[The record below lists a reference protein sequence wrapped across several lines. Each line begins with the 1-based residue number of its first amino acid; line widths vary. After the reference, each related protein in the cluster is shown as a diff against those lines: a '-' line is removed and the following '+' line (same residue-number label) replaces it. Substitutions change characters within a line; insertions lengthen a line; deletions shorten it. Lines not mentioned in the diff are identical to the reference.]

1 MITLGYPLIV
11 LNAHPEQQA
20 MKKPSIEGFFIAVVK
35 PHFPQVISCDFKVI
49 IIFCR

>member
-20 MKKPSIEGFFIAVVK
+20 LKKPSIEGFFIAVVK
-35 PHFPQVISCDFKVI
+35 PTSPK
-49 IIFCR
+49 